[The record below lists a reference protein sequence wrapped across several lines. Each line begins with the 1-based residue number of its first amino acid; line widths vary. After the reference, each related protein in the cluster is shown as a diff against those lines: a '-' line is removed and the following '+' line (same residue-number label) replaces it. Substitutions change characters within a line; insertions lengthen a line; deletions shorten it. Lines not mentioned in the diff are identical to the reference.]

1 MDSGNMIHFSS
12 STHLNLSY
20 FAGQRDSSMIFSDE
34 EMKHMSSVLC
44 NVVIGIIKIIYPYG
58 SQAFTRQR
66 LAALK
71 SVGAKS
77 ALMKKDEFYPKGKWI
92 RLLKVGIL

>member
-1 MDSGNMIHFSS
+1 MIHFSS

-66 LAALK
+66 IA
-71 SVGAKS
+71 
-77 ALMKKDEFYPKGKWI
+77 ALMKKDEFYPKKKWNK
-92 RLLKVGIL
+92 LLKVGIL

>member
-1 MDSGNMIHFSS
+1 MIHFSS

-71 SVGAKS
+71 SVG
-77 ALMKKDEFYPKGKWI
+77 DEFYPKGKWI
-92 RLLKVGIL
+92 KLLKVGILR